1 VVRGASECGQLRA
14 KVPIVLLSERPRPS
28 VLPPEV
34 GVDELLSRT
43 RSLRQEQRTARDQW
57 FQSLELDDKNDVLF
71 ELEVL
76 LKATACFANPRNHPG
91 PPRRVSIVAQDF
103 RQATSLFRDGI
114 QRAIA
119 LARYLLGARDQ
130 SFVFHRY
137 LETVVPEDS
146 ARTRLLHEGT
156 QQRSPED
163 SLVVLRHELTSIGEV
178 LEGTLRAPRVPYRT
192 FYAVLSLAQREVGRN
207 AFFNP
212 LTALEFRPEFDR
224 IRSSQVLDLIRSVPS
239 NEAHRLV
246 ALTFLS
252 LFRMLRYVHLLGRLA
267 DNEVRAHRRWAGRAY
282 LVLSVLRSDARA
294 LSEYLRQRTG
304 KLLSAGFE
312 QLVFD
317 CGSQDLLGRADGL
330 RAVGHRLIGIRGAL
344 EGIAANLQLEMRRV
358 FQHELPS
365 LDVLRS
371 DTDVASV
378 IQSAILC
385 VRPALRNALL
395 FLGKSLG
402 VTLDDR
408 EVFDDQAAR
417 RETSERLRRDVWIFA
432 QILRAFTAKAEQ
444 NPADDRWTALTSFQY
459 VREFLTYF
467 RAMGYPVLRVADYP
481 RFDAFL
487 NAMSHLQDTDLL
499 DPNRLENAID
509 ECVAFHSYLQ
519 QLFEEI
525 SKRNVLAGVL
535 FDRRAAAAALRLY
548 LGE

>member
-1 VVRGASECGQLRA
+1 MA
-14 KVPIVLLSERPRPS
+14 VLVSERPHPS
-28 VLPPEV
+28 VLPVEV

-43 RSLRQEQRTARDQW
+43 RALKQEQRVARDEW
-57 FQSLELDDKNDVLF
+57 FQALEVENKQDVLF

-76 LKATACFANPRNHPG
+76 LKLTACFANPRNHPG
-91 PPRRVSIVAQDF
+91 LPRRVSIVAQDF
-103 RQATSLFRDGI
+103 RPATALFRDGI
-114 QRAIA
+114 QRAIL
-119 LARYLLGARDQ
+119 LARLLLGARDQ
-130 SFVFHRY
+130 AFVFHRY

-163 SLVVLRHELTSIGEV
+163 SLVVLRHELTSIAEV

-192 FYAVLSLAQREVGRN
+192 FYAALSLAQREVGRN
-207 AFFNP
+207 AYFNP

-239 NEAHRLV
+239 SEAHRLV

-252 LFRMLRYVHLLGRLA
+252 LFRMLRYVQLLGQLSADDSHHRPRL
-267 DNEVRAHRRWAGRAY
+267 AGRAY

-304 KLLSAGFE
+304 ELLGLGFE
-312 QLVFD
+312 R
-317 CGSQDLLGRADGL
+317 LLLRCNARELLNRADGL
-330 RAVGHRLIGIRGAL
+330 RAIGHRLIGIRGSL

-358 FQHELPS
+358 YQHELPP
-365 LDVLRS
+365 LDEVRAESETAGVL
-371 DTDVASV
+371 D
-378 IQSAILC
+378 SAIKCL
-385 VRPALRNALL
+385 RPALRNALL
-395 FLGKSLG
+395 FLGKALG

-408 EVFDDQAAR
+408 EVFDDQAAF
-417 RETSERLRRDVWIFA
+417 RETSERLRRDVWMFA
-432 QILRAFTAKAEQ
+432 QILRAFAAKAQ
-444 NPADDRWTALTSFQY
+444 HSPTDDRWAALTSFQY

-487 NAMSHLQDTDLL
+487 GAIGHLQDTDLL
-499 DPNRLENAID
+499 DPSRLENAID

-519 QLFEEI
+519 QLFEDI
-525 SKRNVLAGVL
+525 SKRSVLSGVP

>member
-1 VVRGASECGQLRA
+1 MLVSE
-14 KVPIVLLSERPRPS
+14 PPRPS
-28 VLPPEV
+28 VIPVDV
-34 GVDELLSRT
+34 GVDELLIRT
-43 RSLRQEQRTARDQW
+43 RSLRQEQRTARDEW
-57 FQSLELDDKNDVLF
+57 FHALEIEGKEDILF

-91 PPRRVSIVAQDF
+91 SPRRVSIVAQDF
-103 RQATSLFRDGI
+103 RLVTSLFRDGI
-114 QRAIA
+114 QRAIV
-119 LARYLLGARDQ
+119 LARQLLGSRDQ
-130 SFVFHRY
+130 AFVFHRY

-146 ARTRLLHEGT
+146 ARTRLLHEGI
-156 QQRSPED
+156 QQRTPVD

-178 LEGTLRAPRVPYRT
+178 LEGTLRAARIPYRT
-192 FYAVLSLAQREVGRN
+192 FYAALSLAQREVGRN
-207 AFFNP
+207 SYFNP

-252 LFRMLRYVHLLGRLA
+252 LFRMLRYVQLLGQLA
-267 DNEVRAHRRWAGRAY
+267 EDEGHHRPRVAGRAY

-304 KLLSAGFE
+304 ELLGFGFE
-312 QLVFD
+312 RLVLQ
-317 CGSQDLLGRADGL
+317 CKAHELTIRADGL
-330 RAVGHRLIGIRGAL
+330 RAIGHRLIGIRGSL

-358 FQHELPS
+358 FQHELPP
-365 LDVLRS
+365 LDEVKTETEVRAVL
-371 DTDVASV
+371 
-378 IQSAILC
+378 QSAITCL
-385 VRPALRNALL
+385 RPALRNALL
-395 FLGKSLG
+395 FLGKALG

-408 EVFDDQAAR
+408 EVFDDQAAW
-417 RETSERLRRDVWIFA
+417 RETSERLRRDVWMFG
-432 QILRAFTAKAEQ
+432 QILRAFAAKAQ
-444 NPADDRWTALTSFQY
+444 LSPADDRWTALTNFQY

-467 RAMGYPVLRVADYP
+467 RAMGYPVLRAADYP

-487 NAMSHLQDTDLL
+487 SAIGQLQDTDLL
-499 DPNRLENAID
+499 DPTRLENAID

-519 QLFEEI
+519 ELYEEI
-525 SKRNVLAGVL
+525 SKRNVLIGVP

>member
-1 VVRGASECGQLRA
+1 MLA
-14 KVPIVLLSERPRPS
+14 SERPRPS
-28 VLPPEV
+28 VFPAEV
-34 GVDELLSRT
+34 GVDELLIRT

-57 FQSLELDDKNDVLF
+57 FQGLDIENRLDVLF

-114 QRAIA
+114 QRAIV
-119 LARYLLGARDQ
+119 LARQLLGTRDQ
-130 SFVFHRY
+130 AFVFHRY

-146 ARTRLLHEGT
+146 ARTRLLHEGG
-156 QQRSPED
+156 QQRTPED

-192 FYAVLSLAQREVGRN
+192 FYAALSLAQREVGRN
-207 AFFNP
+207 SYFNP

-252 LFRMLRYVHLLGRLA
+252 LFRMLRYVQLLGQLVEDEGR
-267 DNEVRAHRRWAGRAY
+267 HRPRVAGRAY

-304 KLLSAGFE
+304 ELLGAGFE
-312 QLVFD
+312 QLLFQ
-317 CGSQDLLGRADGL
+317 CSARDLLGRADGL
-330 RAVGHRLIGIRGAL
+330 RAIGHRLISIRGSL

-358 FQHELPS
+358 FQHELPP
-365 LDVLRS
+365 LDEQRAESEMPEVL
-371 DTDVASV
+371 
-378 IQSAILC
+378 QSAITCL
-385 VRPALRNALL
+385 RPALRNALL
-395 FLGKSLG
+395 FLGKTLG
-402 VTLDDR
+402 VTLDDT
-408 EVFDDQAAR
+408 EVFDDQAAW
-417 RETSERLRRDVWIFA
+417 RETSERLRRDVWMFA
-432 QILRAFTAKAEQ
+432 QILRAFAAKAQ
-444 NPADDRWTALTSFQY
+444 QSPTDDRWTALTNFQY

-467 RAMGYPVLRVADYP
+467 RAMGYPVLRAADYP

-487 NAMSHLQDTDLL
+487 GAIGQLQDTDLL
-499 DPNRLENAID
+499 DPMRLENAID
-509 ECVAFHSYLQ
+509 ECVAFHTYLQ
-519 QLFEEI
+519 QLFEDI
-525 SKRNVLAGVL
+525 SKRNVLVGVP

>member
-1 VVRGASECGQLRA
+1 M
-14 KVPIVLLSERPRPS
+14 LLSERPRPS

-43 RSLRQEQRTARDQW
+43 RSLQKEQRTARDQW

-114 QRAIA
+114 QRAIT

-252 LFRMLRYVHLLGRLA
+252 LFRMLRYVHLLGQLT
-267 DNEVRAHRRWAGRAY
+267 DDEVRARRRWTGRAY

-371 DTDVASV
+371 DTDAAAV
-378 IQSAILC
+378 IQSAIFC

-408 EVFDDQAAR
+408 EVFDDQVAW

-444 NPADDRWTALTSFQY
+444 NPADDRWAAVTSFQY

-487 NAMSHLQDTDLL
+487 NAMGHLQDTDLL

-509 ECVAFHSYLQ
+509 ECIAFHGYLQ

-525 SKRNVLAGVL
+525 SKRNVLAGVP